1 MNKPP
6 SIRHF
11 HSLVFGALLLAG
23 AASAQQKAD
32 FKNHPFF
39 NRLVGEWTSEGE
51 EKGKGTTVKFKQEWK
66 GQVPGDNTF
75 TIEGTREIA
84 GLATHYKWTFK
95 RTDSGPIE
103 ASLQPDIK
111 KPPSMR
117 YEVKVADD
125 GSRMEMTAL
134 LPSKVKVAIV
144 ESFKDGGHDVLEVTV
159 TTSDASGTRVYSS
172 TAVSR
177 RK

>member
-1 MNKPP
+1 
-6 SIRHF
+6 
-11 HSLVFGALLLAG
+11 
-23 AASAQQKAD
+23 
-32 FKNHPFF
+32 
-39 NRLVGEWTSEGE
+39 
-51 EKGKGTTVKFKQEWK
+51 
-66 GQVPGDNTF
+66 
-75 TIEGTREIA
+75 
-84 GLATHYKWTFK
+84 
-95 RTDSGPIE
+95 
-103 ASLQPDIK
+103 
-111 KPPSMR
+111 MR